1 MQPRLRRRSTRRHR
15 AKHRCNGAETHHGD
29 DPERHNGEQKV
40 GNRAG
45 SNHRDALLDGFAI
58 EGLIQLML
66 GDRRLA
72 LVQHFD
78 VTAQRDGRN
87 GVFGT
92 LAVVPTH
99 QRRAKTDGEAQ
110 HLDAA
115 ATGHPEMA
123 VFMNGHQQP
132 QGNHRGQQ
140 RRQQI
145 HSVPHK
151 VIDRLRARTQRSA

>member
-1 MQPRLRRRSTRRHR
+1 
-15 AKHRCNGAETHHGD
+15 
-29 DPERHNGEQKV
+29 
-40 GNRAG
+40 
-45 SNHRDALLDGFAI
+45 
-58 EGLIQLML
+58 ML

-78 VTAQRDGRN
+78 VAAQRDGRN

-92 LAVVPTH
+92 LAIVPAH
-99 QRRAKTDGEAQ
+99 QRRPKTDGEAQ

-115 ATGHPEMA
+115 AASDPEMA

-132 QGNHRGQQ
+132 QGNHCGQQ